1 MSGEFLENL
10 IKTIVFLLPVLALVW
25 NASKMN
31 SRIEELEKDA
41 KEKNEKF
48 CKDLSVLEAKIEQE
62 RIATDSSISSVL
74 ATFQNFIL
82 NQNKLSDY
90 EAITLSTTNLQVDYD
105 GFITIAMYASSA
117 VYINDVQVASIR
129 DVSGTPNTTTI
140 PVNKGDNIRITG
152 TFRFGNARWYKN
164 RYYEN

>member
-1 MSGEFLENL
+1 MSGEFLEDL
-10 IKTIVFLLPVLALVW
+10 IKTVVFLLPVLALVW

-74 ATFQNFIL
+74 STLTEIQKSIVRIET
-82 NQNKLSDY
+82 KLD
-90 EAITLSTTNLQVDYD
+90 
-105 GFITIAMYASSA
+105 
-117 VYINDVQVASIR
+117 INE
-129 DVSGTPNTTTI
+129 GG
-140 PVNKGDNIRITG
+140 K
-152 TFRFGNARWYKN
+152 K
-164 RYYEN
+164 